1 MKALRSLTGS
11 GITLLVRTCDP
22 NITAERVCGTFDLDD
37 YYVEVLGASA
47 GRAYERLALGEEEEA
62 EAEVAANGRAEGMA
76 AVLTYS
82 RRLVKGLRLVSIGQV
97 MTGCLGWVLVA
108 FLAFYAGTVLSAG
121 WLLLYAAV
129 TAIVVW
135 LLPLI
140 RKL

>member
-1 MKALRSLTGS
+1 
-11 GITLLVRTCDP
+11 
-22 NITAERVCGTFDLDD
+22 
-37 YYVEVLGASA
+37 
-47 GRAYERLALGEEEEA
+47 
-62 EAEVAANGRAEGMA
+62 
-76 AVLTYS
+76 
-82 RRLVKGLRLVSIGQV
+82 

>member
-1 MKALRSLTGS
+1 MACVSTPIFDES
-11 GITLLVRTCDP
+11 G
-22 NITAERVCGTFDLDD
+22 
-37 YYVEVLGASA
+37 
-47 GRAYERLALGEEEEA
+47 RLCM
-62 EAEVAANGRAEGMA
+62 V
-76 AVLTYS
+76 VTYS